1 MKFRTIINFNVSRT
15 TFFFVFSFCSPI
27 EYLLCVHS
35 LSLSLTKQGKT
46 RGVFSGHIHRPHSKR
61 ETWNIPSNIIGLLFI
76 RCGYW
81 CVVST
86 GRILAWTMHRAT
98 GLLSFLTQ
106 KFKLTKMSS
115 LLPLEYWFFF
125 VFLLAATQTHRQN
138 EWTWNTR
145 RDDATGISVEVDDCE
160 NRNVNQR
167 KWT

>member
-115 LLPLEYWFFF
+115 LLPLEYWFFLSF
-125 VFLLAATQTHRQN
+125 FWPQHKRIDRMNERGTQGEMTQLGFQWKSTIAKI
-138 EWTWNTR
+138 ET
-145 RDDATGISVEVDDCE
+145 
-160 NRNVNQR
+160 
-167 KWT
+167 